1 VRGDTHAGCGERVG
15 ETDWPQDQHR
25 APARLNRDSDSPR
38 GGSSRRPTG
47 RRGRRTSPMDVL
59 VERCAALD
67 VHQNTVVA
75 CVRLPRPD
83 GGRLQELRAFKATT
97 AGLLGLADWLD
108 SYQVTLVG
116 MEPDRRLLDAG
127 LAGPGGPGL
136 RLAAGRPGTCAT
148 CPAARPTWAM
158 RSGCAS
164 WSDLVRA
171 GPADPGAARLT
182 RDRKA
187 QIQERTREVQRL
199 DTVVQDAGTRAVQR
213 GVQGPWRVG
222 PADAGGHDRRHPRPE
237 CSPSW
242 PRAAYGPSCRRS
254 GRRCRPVPDRASRAA
269 GGTDPGPH
277 RPPRRAVGL
286 LSARIE
292 QLIARSPSRW
302 RANRCLL
309 VRCAAVCMA
318 RSQCG
323 CL

>member
-1 VRGDTHAGCGERVG
+1 
-15 ETDWPQDQHR
+15 
-25 APARLNRDSDSPR
+25 
-38 GGSSRRPTG
+38 
-47 RRGRRTSPMDVL
+47 MDVL

-164 WSDLVRA
+164 WSDLVRYA
-171 GPADPGAARLT
+171 KR
-182 RDRKA
+182 
-187 QIQERTREVQRL
+187 
-199 DTVVQDAGTRAVQR
+199 
-213 GVQGPWRVG
+213 
-222 PADAGGHDRRHPRPE
+222 
-237 CSPSW
+237 
-242 PRAAYGPSCRRS
+242 
-254 GRRCRPVPDRASRAA
+254 
-269 GGTDPGPH
+269 
-277 RPPRRAVGL
+277 
-286 LSARIE
+286 
-292 QLIARSPSRW
+292 
-302 RANRCLL
+302 L
-309 VRCAAVCMA
+309 VRQLGHKVTSNPPQPPDLAADNPDHM
-318 RSQCG
+318 R
-323 CL
+323 